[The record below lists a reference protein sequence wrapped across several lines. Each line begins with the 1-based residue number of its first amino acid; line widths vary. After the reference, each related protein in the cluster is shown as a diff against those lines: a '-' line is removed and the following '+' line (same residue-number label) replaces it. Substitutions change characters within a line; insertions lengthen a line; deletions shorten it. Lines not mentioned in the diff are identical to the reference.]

1 MIAAPP
7 PIAPVPDTALPT
19 ATETESATYTGF
31 MGSWTMRR
39 GFTDADGA
47 EDEDGLAPAKDD
59 NDAWRRADRRDCR
72 ILAAA

>member
-1 MIAAPP
+1 
-7 PIAPVPDTALPT
+7 
-19 ATETESATYTGF
+19 
-31 MGSWTMRR
+31 MRR